1 MLDHFDLLAPIYDLV
16 IPPPDPARLR
26 HLLRL
31 PTDGRM
37 LEAGGGT
44 GRVSSRLLPL
54 VGTLVINDL
63 SAPMLKEAQQKGAL
77 QPVQSYVERLPFP
90 DGSFERVFA
99 VDALHHF
106 NDHDTAVGELLR
118 VLGEGGRLVIEEP
131 DIRRFPVK
139 IVALLEKL
147 ALMNSHFLSEDKIL
161 ALVASHGYEAQI
173 GCLSD
178 FATCVVVD
186 KGPQERPRSEESR
199 ERGS

>member
-26 HLLRL
+26 QLLRL
-31 PTDGRM
+31 PTEGLM

-44 GRVSSRLLPL
+44 GRVSSLLVPL

-63 SAPMLKEAQQKGAL
+63 SAPMLKEAQRKGPL
-77 QPVQSYVERLPFP
+77 HPVQSYVERLPFP
-90 DGSFERVFA
+90 DVSFDRVFA

-106 NDHDTAVGELLR
+106 DDHHAAVGELLR
-118 VLGEGGRLVIEEP
+118 VLRPGGRLVIEEP

-139 IVALLEKL
+139 LIALLEKL
-147 ALMNSHFLSEDKIL
+147 ALMNSHFLPAERIRS
-161 ALVASHGYEAQI
+161 LVASQGLDAQI
-173 GCLSD
+173 GCISD

-186 KGPQERPRSEESR
+186 K
-199 ERGS
+199 

>member
-1 MLDHFDLLAPIYDLV
+1 MLDHFDLLAPIYDWV
-16 IPPPDPARLR
+16 IPPPDPERLR
-26 HLLRL
+26 RLLRL
-31 PTDGRM
+31 PITGTM

-44 GRVSSRLLPL
+44 GRVSSRLASL

-63 SAPMLKEAQQKGAL
+63 SAPMLREAQQKGPL
-77 QPVQSYVERLPFP
+77 RPVQSYVERLPFP
-90 DGSFERVFA
+90 DASFDRVFA

-106 NDHDTAVGELLR
+106 DDHRAAVGELLR
-118 VLGEGGRLVIEEP
+118 VLRSGGRLVIEEP

-147 ALMNSHFLSEDKIL
+147 ALMNSHFLSDDEIRSLVESFGL
-161 ALVASHGYEAQI
+161 APQV

-186 KGPQERPRSEESR
+186 K
-199 ERGS
+199 

>member
-31 PTDGRM
+31 PTQGRM

-44 GRVSSRLLPL
+44 GRVSSLLFPL

-63 SAPMLKEAQQKGAL
+63 SAPMLREAKQKGTL
-77 QPVQSYVERLPFP
+77 HPVQSYVERLPFP
-90 DGSFERVFA
+90 DESFDRVFA

-106 NDHDTAVGELLR
+106 DDQRTAVGELLR
-118 VLGEGGRLVIEEP
+118 VLRNDGRLVIEEP

-139 IVALLEKL
+139 IVALFEKI
-147 ALMNSHFLSEDKIL
+147 ALMNSHFLTENEIR
-161 ALVASHGYEAQI
+161 AMVASHGLDAQI
-173 GCLSD
+173 GCIRD

-186 KGPQERPRSEESR
+186 K
-199 ERGS
+199 

>member
-1 MLDHFDLLAPIYDLV
+1 MIDHFDFLAPIYDIV
-16 IPPPDPARLR
+16 IPPADPARLQE
-26 HLLRL
+26 LLRL
-31 PTDGRM
+31 PTRGRV

-63 SAPMLKEAQQKGAL
+63 SRPMLQQAQAKGPL
-77 QPVQSYVERLPFP
+77 LPVQSYVERLPFP
-90 DGSFERVFA
+90 DASFDRVFA

-106 NDHDTAVGELLR
+106 DDHHAALGELLR
-118 VLGEGGRLVIEEP
+118 VLMPGGRLVIEEP

-139 IVALLEKL
+139 VIALFEKL
-147 ALMNSHFLSEDKIL
+147 ALMRSHFLTEEQIR
-161 ALVASHGYEAQI
+161 ALVASHGLQAQA

-186 KGPQERPRSEESR
+186 K
-199 ERGS
+199 

>member
-31 PTDGRM
+31 PTEGRM

-54 VGTLVINDL
+54 VGTLVVNDL

-106 NDHDTAVGELLR
+106 DDHNTAVGELLR

-147 ALMNSHFLSEDKIL
+147 ALMNSHFLSEDEIR
-161 ALVASHGYEAQI
+161 ALIASHGYDAQI

-186 KGPQERPRSEESR
+186 KGASTSTKE
-199 ERGS
+199 